1 MPTLP
6 QERHHHSHCPFI
18 EEEEDEVEGEEH
30 CQVEGLTYIIDSDEE
45 DDACFCQAMH
55 LMSKKHKK
63 DVVTPSMV
71 TLDAGLPASVF
82 CNQDLLE
89 RIGDASKTLCLMTNV
104 GEMRDKKM
112 GM

>member
-18 EEEEDEVEGEEH
+18 EEEEDE
-30 CQVEGLTYIIDSDEE
+30 VEGLTYIIDSDEE

-89 RIGDASKTLCLMTNV
+89 RIGDASKNLCLMTNGGGGGNV
-104 GEMRDKKM
+104 T
-112 GM
+112 